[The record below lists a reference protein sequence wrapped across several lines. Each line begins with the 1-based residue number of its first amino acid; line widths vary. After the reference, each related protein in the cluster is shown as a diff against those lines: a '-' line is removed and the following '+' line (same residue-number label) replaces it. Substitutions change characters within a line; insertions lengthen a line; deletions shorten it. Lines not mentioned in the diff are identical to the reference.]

1 MIRKKIRKDLLIHKT
16 RKSLGQFL
24 APMLAAVDKPRRRFL
39 SQVTRGI
46 LFSGSLVITDVC
58 RWVHDDCSDR
68 FHRVK
73 RLLNHLV
80 SPEGDLT
87 EAVERYRQAAAPDIA
102 PDTALI
108 LDLTDLAKPRA
119 RKMPYLD
126 LVRDGS
132 EKKLVKGYWCIEV
145 YAYLPGKRVLPLALE
160 AYGIPDP
167 AVGSENLQIE
177 RVVTAVHRDLQGQ
190 GVWVADAGLDR
201 LEAYEM
207 WFSLNAP
214 FVVRQ
219 RGDRT
224 IITPNGTAMILRD
237 YVDHLYQQGAQQ
249 VGNCRIVWSRVH
261 LPGHPTRPLY
271 LVASWRAGRDE
282 PLMLLTT
289 LVVETLDQ
297 ARQVLRY
304 YRQRWACE
312 EAAQFLK
319 SRIGLERFRVRR
331 YEAMRRLMILAMWA
345 MAFLTWI
352 LLHRRDLTKRLL
364 AWTSR
369 FRRERP
375 FLYYRLLDGLQEFV
389 RLNPLSLTKCP
400 PGPRQ
405 NG

>member
-1 MIRKKIRKDLLIHKT
+1 MIRKKMRKDLLIRKT
-16 RKSLGQFL
+16 RRLLGEFL
-24 APMLAAVDKPRRRFL
+24 APMLEEVDRPRQRFL
-39 SQVTRGI
+39 PQVIRGI
-46 LFSGSLVITDVC
+46 LFSGSLTMMDIA
-58 RWVHDDCSDR
+58 RWVRDDCSDL
-68 FHRVK
+68 FHRDK

-87 EAVERYRQAAAPDIA
+87 AAVSRYRQAASVHVS

-119 RKMPYLD
+119 KKMQYLD

-132 EKKLVKGYWCIEV
+132 EGKLVKGYWCIEV
-145 YAYLPGKRVLPLALE
+145 YAYLQGKRILPLAME

-167 AVGSENLQIE
+167 AVASENVQIE
-177 RVVTAVHRDLQGQ
+177 RVVTAVHHDLG
-190 GVWVADAGLDR
+190 GNGIWVADRGLDR

-207 WFSLNAP
+207 WFSLDAH

-224 IITPNGTAMILRD
+224 IVLPNGTHMILRD
-237 YVDHLYQQGAQQ
+237 YVEHLYPQGSCQI
-249 VGNCRIVWSRVH
+249 GDLRIVWGQVY
-261 LPGHPTRPLY
+261 LPDHPARPLH
-271 LVASWRAGRDE
+271 LVASWRVGQDE

-289 LVVETLDQ
+289 LVVQTIDQ
-297 ARQVLRY
+297 ARQVLGY

-312 EAAQFLK
+312 EAAEFLK
-319 SRIGLERFRVRR
+319 GRIGLERFRVRR
-331 YEAMRRLMILAMWA
+331 YEAMRRLMILAMLA

-352 LLHRRDLTKRLL
+352 LLRSRDLTKRLL

-369 FRRERP
+369 FRQQRE

-389 RLNPLSLTKCP
+389 RLNPMSLTNCP
-400 PGPRQ
+400 PGPR
-405 NG
+405 